1 MLMSDA
7 DSADVTHAAIF
18 WMPYVRLTVIKSR
31 EPARRKFDKKRP
43 PARTVKCE
51 NRRRSGSVAPML
63 AHHTAAGKVAC
74 VLVNLG
80 ATVAGLG
87 ALFVAAFGLC
97 LWALGRSEVET
108 PAYVLNACHEGT
120 PGCVLAAFWNM
131 GDVLACLFAV
141 SFCLFHMVLM
151 LLHPGGP
158 EPPDDDDIGEW
169 LEEEAGEGLEE
180 EAGEESRGR
189 ASASSRLVRRVP
201 RSPADR
207 GTTAEQVTATAE
219 QVRGM
224 ARGTARPP
232 PLPVLP
238 EMGAA
243 ANAQQPGMG
252 RSAVPPKRAPTLRRA
267 PQGTAASRSQS
278 SSPSRSTW
286 PRWGLRDAVLVSL
299 SRLSGPPGGARRSS
313 PTGGP
318 RRGVASSSSSRTG
331 RSRRRVSSSSSPT
344 GRSRRDVS
352 SGALFYENVVL
363 RQIRERA
370 LQANDSSS
378 DDGGGS

>member
-1 MLMSDA
+1 
-7 DSADVTHAAIF
+7 
-18 WMPYVRLTVIKSR
+18 
-31 EPARRKFDKKRP
+31 
-43 PARTVKCE
+43 
-51 NRRRSGSVAPML
+51 ML
-63 AHHTAAGKVAC
+63 AHHTAAGKAAC

-80 ATVAGLG
+80 ATVAGLV
-87 ALFVAAFGLC
+87 APFVAAFGLC

-141 SFCLFHMVLM
+141 SFCLFFVMLM
-151 LLHPGGP
+151 LHHPGGP
-158 EPPDDDDIGEW
+158 EPPDDDDDIGEW
-169 LEEEAGEGLEE
+169 LEEDAGEGLEE

-201 RSPADR
+201 RFPADR
-207 GTTAEQVTATAE
+207 GTTAEQVIATAE
-219 QVRGM
+219 QARGM
-224 ARGTARPP
+224 ASGTASSP
-232 PLPVLP
+232 PLPALP
-238 EMGAA
+238 ETGAA

-318 RRGVASSSSSRTG
+318 RRGVASSSSSPTG

-344 GRSRRDVS
+344 EGPRRRVS